1 MKVEFVIENGEL
13 FVEVYQQVWDEI
25 VLVHRDKVD
34 NKVVDAVKDLP
45 Q

>member
-13 FVEVYQQVWDEI
+13 FVEVYQQVWDEV
-25 VLVHRDKVD
+25 VLVHREKVD

>member
-13 FVEVYQQVWDEI
+13 FVEVYQQVWDEV